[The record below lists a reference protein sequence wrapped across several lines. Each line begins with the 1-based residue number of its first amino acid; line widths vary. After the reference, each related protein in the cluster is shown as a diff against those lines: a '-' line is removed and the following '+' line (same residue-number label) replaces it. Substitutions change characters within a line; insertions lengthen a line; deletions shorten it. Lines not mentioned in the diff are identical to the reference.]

1 VAVEGAVLERPRG
14 FLRQASFK
22 GLAVACT
29 TPSARGFLSVE
40 LTPEG
45 GSTTRKARDRPG
57 LTHPA
62 ATPSSLWTRRGLS
75 GGGKNRG
82 RHQKRGVTAVF
93 STLARPT
100 CMAAHQVGKR
110 LFPDGLS
117 RSPCDPS

>member
-29 TPSARGFLSVE
+29 TFARGFLSVE

-75 GGGKNRG
+75 GEREKPGEAPEAWGDSGVLNPGPSDLHG
-82 RHQKRGVTAVF
+82 RAP
-93 STLARPT
+93 SWE
-100 CMAAHQVGKR
+100 R